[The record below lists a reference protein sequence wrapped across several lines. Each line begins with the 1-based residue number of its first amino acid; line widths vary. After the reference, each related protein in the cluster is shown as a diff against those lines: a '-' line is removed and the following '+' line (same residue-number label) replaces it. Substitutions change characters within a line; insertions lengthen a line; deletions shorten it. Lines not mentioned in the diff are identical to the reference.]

1 MGMRSYLVKRI
12 AIGLVTLFII
22 ATFNFVIFQV
32 IYAGDPTK
40 TIITPGFTYEQ
51 KQMLYRQYGL
61 NETLATRYA
70 KYIQSMF
77 TWNFGYSFHTMGPI
91 SEEMSW
97 RLPNTVLLLGTAL
110 IGTLL
115 LGTPIG
121 ILAGSRRGS
130 KTDMVAMAG
139 GLFTSGVPTF
149 FIQMIF
155 LLFFTYLFMIWFGF
169 QFFPPGRMVS
179 TPPWGYNVATKAI
192 ENPLAYVAD
201 VAWHLAMPALSL
213 IVAGFGGY
221 ALYVRNLM
229 IDSLTQDYVLTA
241 HAKGLSERTVLYRHA
256 FRATL
261 PPIAT
266 MIALAIPGLVTGAII
281 TEYIFT
287 WPGIGSWY
295 IAGLSGDDF
304 PVVQSVLFIYA
315 ILTIA
320 CNLIADLMYGV
331 LDPRVRV
338 GVRR

>member
-1 MGMRSYLVKRI
+1 MRGYIAKRI
-12 AIGLVTLFII
+12 VVGFITLFII
-22 ATFNFVIFQV
+22 ATLNFTIFQV

-51 KQMLYRQYGL
+51 KQMLLQQFGL
-61 NETLATRYA
+61 NETLQTRYI

-77 TWNFGYSFHTMGPI
+77 TGNFGFSFFTMGPVA
-91 SEEMSW
+91 EEMSW
-97 RLPNTVLLLGTAL
+97 RLPNTVLLLGVAL
-110 IGTLL
+110 IGTLV

-121 ILAGSRRGS
+121 IIAGAKRGS
-130 KTDMVAMAG
+130 KTDLVAMAG
-139 GLFTSGVPTF
+139 GLFADGVPTF

-155 LLFFTYLFMIWFGF
+155 LLLFSYLFMLWFGF
-169 QFFPPGRMVS
+169 QVFPNRGMVS
-179 TPPWGYNVATKAI
+179 TPAWGFNTDTQMI

-221 ALYVRNLM
+221 ALYVRNLI
-229 IDSLTQDYVLTA
+229 IDAMTQDYVLTA
-241 HAKGLSERTVLYRHA
+241 QAKGLSERTVLYKHA

-266 MIALAIPGLVTGAII
+266 MIALAIPALITGAII

-287 WPGIGSWY
+287 WPGIGAWY
-295 IAGLSGDDF
+295 ISALQSDDF
-304 PVVQSVLFIYA
+304 PVVQAVLFVFA
-315 ILTIA
+315 ILTIV
-320 CNLIADLMYGV
+320 CNLVADLLYGV